1 MERFNVF
8 FFLFLKTA
16 TPINPPEGIGKLS
29 GRTKMMMLNEDGVL
43 CAIEETRAMNI
54 SYSQG
59 TPSKQLRQDMGST
72 SSGTLSQNS
81 STPPPSRPSSSASV
95 SPPETAGDNS
105 WAYFKNIKPL
115 YKLKVQNIMLM
126 MQMHLSG
133 LIKDDDQVSKRSVS
147 F

>member
-1 MERFNVF
+1 MF

-43 CAIEETRAMNI
+43 CAIEETRAMNN

-59 TPSKQLRQDMGST
+59 TPSKRLRQDMGST
-72 SSGTLSQNS
+72 SSSNLSQESN

-105 WAYFKNIKPL
+105 WADFKNIKPL

-147 F
+147 S